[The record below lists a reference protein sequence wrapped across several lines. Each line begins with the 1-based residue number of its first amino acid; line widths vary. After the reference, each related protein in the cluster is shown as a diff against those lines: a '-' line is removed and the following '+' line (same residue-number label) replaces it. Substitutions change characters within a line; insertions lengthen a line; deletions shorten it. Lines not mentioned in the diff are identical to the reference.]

1 MKIHILFILPFS
13 HVSGFRRH
21 NSGVAAAPH
30 MYKSNSRS
38 VMRYYHRAYLNA
50 CEHLAPCCCG
60 PVCHPLLLRCRPTPR
75 WAGHSD
81 WCSLWN
87 RSTPGR
93 RSVSWC
99 RATFPTVPGGPPPWW
114 ASPWSAPTPWRLT
127 WRERRADGGAREPRA
142 RSGEGRWRTSGQ
154 GVTGRL
160 LGGAGVGADS
170 RICSLDAAHLH
181 WSKVVGCNRA
191 YNAWKI
197 WPEVWTEVEQLE
209 LKDPLRIYCSL
220 RFCFLLFVFSFTDVV
235 FALLVQIRSW
245 CGKVGPQLWRK
256 IWLNI

>member
-1 MKIHILFILPFS
+1 MSKSGKTLSFLAYENPHLFKLPFS
-13 HVSGFRRH
+13 RVSGFRRH
-21 NSGVAAAPH
+21 NRGAAATPH
-30 MYKSNSRS
+30 MYKLNSRS
-38 VMRYYHRAYLNA
+38 AMYSYCHAYLNA

-75 WAGHSD
+75 WAGRFD

-93 RSVSWC
+93 RSGSWC

-127 WRERRADGGAREPRA
+127 WRERRVDGGGGVREPRA
-142 RSGEGRWRTSGQ
+142 RNGEGRWRTSGR

-181 WSKVVGCNRA
+181 WSKVVGCNHA
-191 YNAWKI
+191 YNVLKYDWRSELMWNSWNWKI
-197 WPEVWTEVEQLE
+197 LWGST
-209 LKDPLRIYCSL
+209 
-220 RFCFLLFVFSFTDVV
+220 
-235 FALLVQIRSW
+235 AL
-245 CGKVGPQLWRK
+245 
-256 IWLNI
+256 